1 MVPPRGSPICHR
13 KIVQQLIYTEVV
25 YVYILDYADQRLNTM
40 RASLKSAVL
49 FFTMAMLPCAIF
61 AQQSQPQSQ
70 QPESQEPLETL
81 KVNVNVV
88 TVYFNVK
95 GKHGALI
102 PNLTKNDFVVTEDG
116 KPQTIKYFA
125 AESNQPL
132 TLGLMI
138 DTSGSQQNVLGMEQD
153 AGAEFL
159 NQVLTPKD
167 LAFLIGFDINVDL
180 LQDFT
185 SSGRDLRAALRKTRI
200 NTGGGGGAAGIPG
213 LGQGPVPVSRPKG
226 TLLYDAIYL
235 AAHDK
240 LREQVGRKA
249 MIILTD
255 GQDEGSQENLPE
267 AIEAAQ
273 KADAMCYVI
282 LIADRGFYSQGGF
295 YGGDSA
301 MRRLAEET
309 GGRVI
314 NVGNKPEKLRAAF
327 DEISKELRTQYMIGY
342 TPTNQTADGTYRK
355 VDVRT
360 VDKEYKVQARKGY
373 YAPGPKQ

>member
-1 MVPPRGSPICHR
+1 M
-13 KIVQQLIYTEVV
+13 Q
-25 YVYILDYADQRLNTM
+25 
-40 RASLKSAVL
+40 ASLKSAVL
-49 FFTMAMLPCAIF
+49 FFAMAALPCAIF

-102 PNLTKNDFVVTEDG
+102 PNLTKSDFVVTEDG

-138 DTSGSQQNVLGMEQD
+138 DTSGSQQNVLGMEQA

-185 SSGRDLRAALRKTRI
+185 SSGRELRAALRKTRI

-255 GQDEGSQENLPE
+255 GEDQGSQENLQE

-282 LIADRGFYSQGGF
+282 LIADRGFYFSQGGF

-301 MRRLAEET
+301 MSKLAEET

-342 TPTNQTADGTYRK
+342 TPTNQKADGTYRK
-355 VDVRT
+355 VDVHT